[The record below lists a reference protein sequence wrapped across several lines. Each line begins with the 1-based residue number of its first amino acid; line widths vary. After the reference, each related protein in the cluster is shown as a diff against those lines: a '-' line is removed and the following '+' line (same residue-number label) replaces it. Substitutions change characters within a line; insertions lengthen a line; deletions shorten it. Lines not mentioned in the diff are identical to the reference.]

1 MLCCAQIQ
9 KITEK
14 YPNIKLEHIRIALQE
29 ECEIRNS
36 LIIQE
41 LYDAVAVNY
50 NRSEEVE
57 DIIQRMIVMRFFPTM
72 TVDEY
77 RLFLQYYR
85 PQLKDDAFFM
95 KYNIMVDC
103 PQKIGKLDKQT
114 TDILLYGIDGKK
126 TNLNDV
132 IKLDRKTII
141 LASSST

>member
-1 MLCCAQIQ
+1 MLYCTRTP

-14 YPNIKLEHIRIALQE
+14 YPNVKLEHIRIALQE
-29 ECEIRNS
+29 ECVIRNS
-36 LIIQE
+36 SIIQE

-57 DIIQRMIVMRFFPTM
+57 DIIQQMIVMRFFPYM
-72 TVDEY
+72 TVEEY

-85 PQLKDDAFFM
+85 PQLKDDTFFM
-95 KYNIMVDC
+95 KHNIMVDC
-103 PQKIGKLDKQT
+103 PQKLGKLDKQI
-114 TDILLYGIDGKK
+114 TDIPLYDMDGKK

-132 IKLDRKTII
+132 IKSDRKTII